1 MKQFGNILGLCF
13 LLFASGTIS
22 AQNVGIGTSS
32 PLSKLHVSS
41 AASADGI
48 MIDNT
53 GSNGDPILQFAIG
66 SMPAFTMGVDD
77 SDGDKFKIGTSAI
90 TSNTR
95 ITIQSNGYLGI
106 GTSTPSYHLH
116 VTGSRAGDY
125 IAYFQNSSDQGAGL
139 VAYSANPYNAIGG
152 ISEFANGLGIYGAN
166 LEPTGLG
173 VGVKGYSRSGD
184 GVGVMGAID
193 TTGAHLGFGGYFV
206 GGVGYM
212 NGMYNLSDGRAKKNI
227 ETLTGALDKVMQ
239 LRGVSYQYNTSTYGK
254 YVGNDNRTY
263 TGFVAQEVEKVVP
276 EAVAEKN
283 LIGIGG
289 NIEVGGVNM
298 NATDRTTVK
307 VVDYVSLVPV
317 LVEAIKEQQAKIELL
332 QKKIEELEAQH

>member
-1 MKQFGNILGLCF
+1 MKQFVNILGVCG
-13 LLFASGTIS
+13 LLLAGASSYG
-22 AQNVGIGTSS
+22 QNVGIGTSS

-95 ITIQSNGYLGI
+95 LTIQSNGYVGV
-106 GTSTPSYHLH
+106 GTTTPAYHLH
-116 VTGSRAGDY
+116 VTGSRSGDY
-125 IAYFQNSSDQGAGL
+125 IAYFQNGSDQGAGI

-166 LEPTGLG
+166 LEPSGLG

-184 GVGVMGAID
+184 GVGVFGAID

-212 NGMYNLSDGRAKKNI
+212 NGLYNLSDGRAKKNI
-227 ETLTGALDKVMQ
+227 ETLSGALDKVMQ
-239 LRGVSYQYNTSTYGK
+239 LRGVSYQYNTATFGK
-254 YVGNDNRTY
+254 YIGNDSRTY
-263 TGFVAQEVEKVVP
+263 TGFVAQEVEKVIP
-276 EAVAEKN
+276 EAVAEKY

-289 NIEVGGVNM
+289 NTENGSVNA
-298 NATDRTTVK
+298 NTIDRTTVK

-317 LVEAIKEQQAKIELL
+317 LVEAIKEQQQKIEQL